1 MRNEPEEIN
10 NEKKTRKT
18 LYTWFKGKTMMNKD
32 TNMDMKIVNI
42 AKAESAAFIDDE
54 KSWQKL
60 ALLRGYWLVFFL
72 TAVKIHAS

>member
-54 KSWQKL
+54 KSW
-60 ALLRGYWLVFFL
+60 
-72 TAVKIHAS
+72 